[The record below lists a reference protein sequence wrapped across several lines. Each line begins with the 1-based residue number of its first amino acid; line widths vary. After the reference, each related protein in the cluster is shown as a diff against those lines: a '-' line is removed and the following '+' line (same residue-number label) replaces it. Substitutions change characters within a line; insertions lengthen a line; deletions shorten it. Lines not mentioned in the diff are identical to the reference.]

1 MIAIRIHGQ
10 KNFMAKLLTT
20 DIFDKYYLQEA
31 TIETFNTFTI
41 DGKLNKEFFTGS
53 EGTSG
58 EENAMPSSAVFS
70 SWSRIRP
77 ICLDLIKGKRTPL
90 GFKFVLLLDD
100 YSREKFIRDKAID
113 TLPDQVSFCIIIKFS
128 SGEVQITT
136 GISHKT
142 FSMDKTAEKAW
153 DSYIPSFLDSN
164 GIDYEIL

>member
-1 MIAIRIHGQ
+1 MIAIRIRGQ

-20 DIFDKYYLQEA
+20 DIFDKYLLEEA

-41 DGKLNKEFFTGS
+41 DGKLNKEFFAGS

-58 EENAMPSSAVFS
+58 EEKAAPTGAVFS
-70 SWSRIRP
+70 SWSMIRP

-100 YSREKFIRDKAID
+100 SSKEEFFRGKEID
-113 TLPDQVSFCIIIKFS
+113 VNPDQVSFGIIIKFS
-128 SGEVQITT
+128 SGDVQITT

-153 DSYIPSFLDSN
+153 DLYIPSFLDSN

>member
-1 MIAIRIHGQ
+1 MIAIRIRGQ

-20 DIFDKYYLQEA
+20 DLFDRYLLEEA

-41 DGKLNKEFFTGS
+41 DGKINRDFYDGY
-53 EGTSG
+53 EGLEDG
-58 EENAMPSSAVFS
+58 ENAADPGAAFS
-70 SWSRIRP
+70 TWSMIRP

-90 GFKFVLLLDD
+90 SFKFVLFLDD
-100 YSREKFIRDKAID
+100 NSKEELFRTKDID
-113 TLPDQVSFCIIIKFS
+113 MQPDQVSFGIIIKFS

-142 FSMDKTAEKAW
+142 FTMDKTAEKAW
-153 DSYIPSFLDSN
+153 DAYIPSFLDSN